1 LEQKL
6 REGNKMVKKTLFA
19 IALALL
25 VTTANAGIKTTNFE
39 GINDDA
45 AVKVEGSEKWEKTF
59 NWDYWVDWGYHTKD
73 ICTIPVKMEVGMYIE
88 IIECHKKEILLKQ
101 VSCGDL
107 EKGPTDPKNYPC
119 YSGCV
124 EIQAVANFNA
134 QLGLSRETVGPILGH
149 DDWRADFIGGDTVDD
164 TGDINTLKICVE
176 AWKAKIYK
184 EKPGSAVKVGEVTIT
199 VKPTG

>member
-107 EKGPTDPKNYPC
+107 EKLPRIRRIIRATADALRSKPWRTLTPSSAYREKR
-119 YSGCV
+119 
-124 EIQAVANFNA
+124 
-134 QLGLSRETVGPILGH
+134 LGLSSVMM
-149 DDWRADFIGGDTVDD
+149 
-164 TGDINTLKICVE
+164 TGELTLSVVIQ
-176 AWKAKIYK
+176 
-184 EKPGSAVKVGEVTIT
+184 
-199 VKPTG
+199 